1 MHEMAV
7 TESILRIT
15 LDHAGRA
22 HASRV
27 SAITIKLGQL
37 SSLVD
42 DSIRFYW
49 DLIAVDTIAE
59 KAELRF
65 ERVPARA
72 LCLDC
77 QTEFALP
84 KDSFACPKCRSERF
98 KIVAGDEMTVES
110 IEIEPSTPTPDPF
123 PFSRHMPGEGEGDRG
138 KG

>member
-7 TESILRIT
+7 TESILKIT
-15 LDHAGRA
+15 LEHAERAKAGR
-22 HASRV
+22 V
-27 SAITIKLGQL
+27 CAITIKLGQL

-65 ERVPARA
+65 ECVPARA

-77 QTEFALP
+77 SAEFALP

-98 KIVAGDEMTVES
+98 RIIAGDEMTVES
-110 IEIEPSTPTPDPF
+110 IEVET
-123 PFSRHMPGEGEGDRG
+123 
-138 KG
+138 

>member
-1 MHEMAV
+1 MAV

-15 LDHAGRA
+15 LDHAQRA
-22 HASRV
+22 DAARV

-49 DLIAVDTIAE
+49 ELIAADTIAE

-77 QTEFALP
+77 STEFTLP

-98 KIVAGDEMTVES
+98 RIIAGDEMSVES
-110 IEIEPSTPTPDPF
+110 IEVEKT
-123 PFSRHMPGEGEGDRG
+123 
-138 KG
+138 

>member
-15 LDHAGRA
+15 LDHAGKA
-22 HASRV
+22 KAKRV
-27 SAITIKLGQL
+27 SAITIRLGQL

-49 DLIAVDTIAE
+49 ELIANDTIAE
-59 KAELRF
+59 QADLRF

-77 QTEFALP
+77 GTEFALP

-98 KIVAGDEMTVES
+98 RITAGDEMIVES
-110 IEIEPSTPTPDPF
+110 IEIET
-123 PFSRHMPGEGEGDRG
+123 
-138 KG
+138 

>member
-15 LDHAGRA
+15 LEHAGRA
-22 HASRV
+22 NASRV
-27 SAITIKLGQL
+27 SAITIKIGQL

-49 DLIAVDTIAE
+49 DLIAADTIAE

-77 QTEFALP
+77 ATEFALA
-84 KDSFACPKCRSERF
+84 KDSFTCPKCRSERF
-98 KIVAGDEMTVES
+98 RIVAGDEMIVES
-110 IEIEPSTPTPDPF
+110 IEVERS
-123 PFSRHMPGEGEGDRG
+123 
-138 KG
+138 

>member
-7 TESILRIT
+7 TESILKIT

-37 SSLVD
+37 SSLID

-49 DLIAVDTIAE
+49 GLIAADTIAE

-65 ERVPARA
+65 ERVPAKA
-72 LCLDC
+72 LCLEC
-77 QTEFALP
+77 NTEFALP
-84 KDSFACPKCRSERF
+84 KDSFVCPKCGSERF
-98 KIVAGDEMTVES
+98 RIVAGDEMTVES
-110 IEIEPSTPTPDPF
+110 IEVEA
-123 PFSRHMPGEGEGDRG
+123 
-138 KG
+138 

>member
-15 LDHAGRA
+15 LDHAGRV
-22 HASRV
+22 HAGRV
-27 SAITIKLGQL
+27 SALTIKLGQL

-49 DLIAVDTIAE
+49 DLIAADTIAE

-77 QTEFALP
+77 SAEFALP
-84 KDSFACPKCRSERF
+84 KDSFACPKCLSERF
-98 KIVAGDEMTVES
+98 RIVAGDEMVVES
-110 IEIEPSTPTPDPF
+110 IEVET
-123 PFSRHMPGEGEGDRG
+123 
-138 KG
+138 

>member
-15 LDHAGRA
+15 LEHAEKAKAR
-22 HASRV
+22 RV
-27 SAITIKLGQL
+27 SAITIRLGQL

-49 DLIAVDTIAE
+49 DLIAKDTIAE

-65 ERVPARA
+65 ERIPSRA

-77 QTEFALP
+77 GMEFPLP

-98 KIVAGDEMTVES
+98 RITAGEEMIVDN
-110 IEIEPSTPTPDPF
+110 IEIEPS
-123 PFSRHMPGEGEGDRG
+123 
-138 KG
+138 